1 MPIAHIYLLEGRS
14 REQKAQAIAEVT
26 DALSRALDSP
36 KDRIR
41 VLLHETSPDHWG
53 IAGRAANVDR
63 RAPPANSV

>member
-14 REQKAQAIAEVT
+14 PAQKARAIAGVT
-26 DALSRALDSP
+26 NALSEALDSP

-53 IAGRAANVDR
+53 IAGVAAS
-63 RAPPANSV
+63 APKTPPP